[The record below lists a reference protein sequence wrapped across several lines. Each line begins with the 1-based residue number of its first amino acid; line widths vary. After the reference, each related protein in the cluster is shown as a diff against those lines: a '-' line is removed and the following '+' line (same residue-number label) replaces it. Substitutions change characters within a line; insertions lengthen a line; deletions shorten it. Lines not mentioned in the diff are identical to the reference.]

1 MLSLHNKKGSL
12 NTKTIFLIG
21 GFFIWGIY
29 TMKSNKYNYY
39 GVVGGELQIKA
50 SIKIACNVINPSNA
64 KESELLLS
72 ELIAVESDNG
82 NATDYSPDYGEG
94 LTQFDRPTFESVK
107 AYFLQSRFKDL
118 LQKIK
123 TYCLVDVANATYEDL
138 RVSPMLSIVMARLLF
153 YKLPHSIPADKYD
166 RWLLYKKYFNS
177 ELGATTQDKY
187 YLASNNAV
195 FKVA

>member
-1 MLSLHNKKGSL
+1 MFKKNISIAL
-12 NTKTIFLIG
+12 G
-21 GFFIWGIY
+21 GAILYGVY
-29 TMKSNKYNYY
+29 TMNTNKSKYY
-39 GVVGGELQIKA
+39 GVIGGELQIKA
-50 SIKIACNVINPSNA
+50 FIKIACIVINPSNA

-82 NATDYSPDYGEG
+82 NAKDYSQNYGEG
-94 LTQFDRPTFESVK
+94 LTQFDRSTYESVK
-107 AYFLQSRFKDL
+107 TYFLQSKFKDL

-123 TYCLVDVANATYEDL
+123 TYCLVDVANSTYQDL

-177 ELGATTQDKY
+177 ELGATTKDKY
-187 YLASNNAV
+187 YLASNKSV
-195 FKVA
+195 FKEVV